1 MNHKIQI
8 YLKKTLIYLG
18 LPALLLITV
27 GFLSFYFF
35 VQTNLGEFKDKL
47 IQEISQQFEK
57 KVEIESIEA
66 YWRVTSPSITLN
78 NLSIYNSAL
87 KKSFDL
93 KKIRIDISW
102 LSLLKWKPVLDEIIL
117 YEPILDIEK

>member
-8 YLKKTLIYLG
+8 FLKKTLIYLG

-35 VQTNLGEFKDKL
+35 VQTNLDEFKDKL

-87 KKSFDL
+87 KK
-93 KKIRIDISW
+93 
-102 LSLLKWKPVLDEIIL
+102 
-117 YEPILDIEK
+117 